1 MMPDHRRSTVTE
13 GKVGRAPQL
22 DAVNK
27 AVANAIKTPGTGAD
41 VRIDYSDVDMPI
53 GVDAANQAAAD
64 ANQRLNN
71 KIVLTNDRDRNFEL
85 SNDTVASWIKPTGDV
100 QNGTIIL
107 SYDEQAIKDYLAAEL
122 PKQLNQEKTDQT
134 GHHRRQRQRAADAR
148 GRRGRRGREEHR
160 HDGREG
166 A

>member
-1 MMPDHRRSTVTE
+1 M
-13 GKVGRAPQL
+13 GRAPQL

-27 AVANAIKTPGTGAD
+27 AVANAIKAPGTGAD

-71 KIVLTNDRDRNFEL
+71 KIVLTNERDRNFEL

-100 QNGTIIL
+100 QNGTITL
-107 SYDEQAIKDYLAAEL
+107 SYDEQAIKDYLAA
-122 PKQLNQEKTDQT
+122 
-134 GHHRRQRQRAADAR
+134 
-148 GRRGRRGREEHR
+148 
-160 HDGREG
+160 
-166 A
+166 